1 MDIWM
6 LIVEENKEFTEFSSV
21 VSPYHEYVVYI
32 TETSGFLRV
41 FLRASFSKFSVN
53 MLAITGEIG
62 ELIAAPEV
70 HKIVQ
75 KIDCYKRSK

>member
-1 MDIWM
+1 
-6 LIVEENKEFTEFSSV
+6 
-21 VSPYHEYVVYI
+21 
-32 TETSGFLRV
+32 
-41 FLRASFSKFSVN
+41 

-75 KIDCYKRSK
+75 KIDCYKRSGC